1 MVGYFRLL
9 NIYLRLKSSL
19 NMATLVLKN
28 EQKINTTPFRRAGR
42 DLPQTQR
49 VSEFCDPSRML
60 INW

>member
-19 NMATLVLKN
+19 SMVPLVLKN
-28 EQKINTTPFRRAGR
+28 ELKINTTSFRRAGR

-49 VSEFCDPSRML
+49 VSKFCHPS
-60 INW
+60 